1 MELKKMTEQDTT
13 LITNLAGTNLA
24 GADLSK
30 HYLVGANLAG
40 ADLTGAKL
48 TGVNLIAANLAG
60 ADLTNADLRSADLI
74 RANLAGA
81 NLYGANLTG
90 AKLLG
95 ANLYG
100 AKILNTIG
108 LSEYCTGKVLTEPLI
123 GYKACRDKDKDVLVT
138 LEIPRGAIVFSINGD
153 KCRTNKAKVIDIEGS
168 DRGTSYF
175 RNTSYYV
182 GDIITVYNFNCQY
195 NIECS
200 NGIHFFM
207 NKVDAYKYMF
217 KRSCQYGMKRPY
229 WDHMMIRESDNAYYE
244 MKWHIKERRIII
256 MSSKSKIIIFIASIV
271 AAIIKKVIDN
281 NETE

>member
-1 MELKKMTEQDTT
+1 MNKDLKGANFDG
-13 LITNLAGTNLA
+13 ANLA
-24 GADLSK
+24 GANLSN
-30 HYLVGANLAG
+30 HYLVGANLYG

-48 TGVNLIAANLAG
+48 TGANLITANLAG
-60 ADLTNADLRSADLI
+60 ADLTNADLRDADLV

-81 NLYGANLTG
+81 NLYGANLYG
-90 AKLLG
+90 AKLQG

-100 AKILNTIG
+100 ANIWNAIG

-123 GYKACRDKDKDVLVT
+123 GYKACEDKDKDVLVI

-153 KCRTNKAKVIDIEGS
+153 KCRTNKAKVIDIKGG

-182 GDIITVYNFNCQY
+182 GDIITVYDFNCQY
-195 NIECS
+195 NIECT

-217 KRSCQYGMKRPY
+217 TRSSYQYTTKRPPLIL
-229 WDHMMIRESDNAYYE
+229 HHE
-244 MKWHIKERRIII
+244 
-256 MSSKSKIIIFIASIV
+256 
-271 AAIIKKVIDN
+271 VI
-281 NETE
+281 